1 MKAKTLSSRLIAGFL
16 GLSLLASAAIPGI
29 MPQAKAAEESAA
41 FSAVADKTEVHPG
54 DTFTVAV
61 SATPNPAVGSY
72 EMALQYDL
80 DKLEVAG
87 TTESNYIVGFEPG
100 GGGGFTGV
108 YANWFDGSGR
118 KPMTDAAELFTVT
131 FKVKDG
137 AEGDAGLEMV
147 LDMVGNAAGKDITA
161 NCTGTASSVNI
172 TEAPPAPVAVT
183 GVSVSLDASELFP
196 GQSAQATA
204 VVEPADADNQNVTWS
219 SSDEAIATVSE
230 DGKVTAVTAG
240 TASITATTEDGG
252 FTASADVTVKADTV
266 KALAVAAAPTKVD
279 YLQGDT
285 IDLTGGKLIV
295 TYEKAGDVEM
305 DMAQAA
311 AIVDMDQ
318 VGEAVPV
325 AIEFGGQTLENAFTI
340 NIKKATVTA
349 LELIQA
355 PTGQTIVG
363 DEMPNLEG
371 GMMKVT
377 INDGEAVR
385 ELPLSDAE
393 ITGYDKTKAGEQ
405 TLTAT
410 YGGKSIE
417 FKITVAEAPAGGDTT
432 DGNNDG
438 QGSDGKA
445 PSNVKNPVTGL
456 NFTKDEV
463 NGFGFLTTGL
473 AILVVS
479 GIKVFQ
485 MRKKAQ

>member
-29 MPQAKAAEESAA
+29 MPQAKAAEGTAT

-54 DTFTVAV
+54 GTFTVSV
-61 SATPNPAVGSY
+61 SVTPEPGIGSY
-72 EMALQYDL
+72 EAALDYDH
-80 DKLEVAG
+80 DKLEVAD
-87 TTESNYIVGFEPG
+87 TTKTNYVMNFRPQG
-100 GGGGFTGV
+100 GGGSTGV
-108 YANWFDGSGR
+108 YANWFDPTGGSDPIR
-118 KPMTDAAELFTVT
+118 STTDLFTVT

-137 AEGDAGLEMV
+137 VTGDAGLGMDPRV
-147 LDMVGNAAGKDITA
+147 VGNEAAEDITA
-161 NCTGTASSVNI
+161 NCSGTASSVNI
-172 TEAPPAPVAVT
+172 TEAPPAPVPVT

-204 VVEPADADNQNVTWS
+204 AIEPADADNQNVTWS
-219 SSDEAIATVSE
+219 SSDDAIATVGA
-230 DGKVTAVTAG
+230 DGKVTAVAAG
-240 TASITATTEDGG
+240 TASITATTEEGG

-285 IDLTGGKLIV
+285 IDLTGGKLTV
-295 TYEKAGDVEM
+295 TYEQAGDVEM
-305 DMAQAA
+305 DMAQAT
-311 AIVDMDQ
+311 AIVDMNQ

-325 AIEFGGQTLENAFTI
+325 TIEFGGQKLENAFTI
-340 NIKKATVTA
+340 NVKKATVTA
-349 LELIQA
+349 LELIKA
-355 PTGQTIVG
+355 PTGKTTVG
-363 DEMPNLEG
+363 DEKPNLEG
-371 GMMKVT
+371 GMMKAT

-417 FKITVAEAPAGGDTT
+417 FKITVAEAQAGGGTT
-432 DGNNDG
+432 DG
-438 QGSDGKA
+438 QGSNGTT

-456 NFTKDEV
+456 NFSQDEV
-463 NGFGFLTTGL
+463 NSFGFLTTGL
-473 AILVVS
+473 AVLVVS
-479 GIKVFQ
+479 GIKVFR
-485 MRKKAQ
+485 MRRKMQ